1 MIKDAEVC
9 FIDLVLRKQI
19 TGQQKREKKLR
30 SSNDDIHSVQ
40 QFIRNTLMA
49 INIAWCLNCKFG
61 DWLDMFC

>member
-19 TGQQKREKKLR
+19 IGQQKREKKLR

-40 QFIRNTLMA
+40 QFIRNTLTA

>member
-40 QFIRNTLMA
+40 QFIRNTLTA

-61 DWLDMFC
+61 D